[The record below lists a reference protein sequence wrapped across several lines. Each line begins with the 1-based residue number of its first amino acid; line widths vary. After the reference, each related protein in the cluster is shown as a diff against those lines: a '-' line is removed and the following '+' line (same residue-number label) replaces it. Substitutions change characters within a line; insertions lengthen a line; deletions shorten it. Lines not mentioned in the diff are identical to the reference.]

1 MNRIIMFLLFLWGF
15 QATLAAQQVK
25 TGEISGTVIEQAT
38 GTPLPFASVVIK
50 NQQQKIIEGVITN
63 EQGIYIIPD
72 IPIGTY
78 FMEVSYNGFT
88 TYTATVELPKHQKFP
103 VIALVQNTTQ
113 LDEVVITGETSEV
126 SLKLDKKVFTVGK
139 DVLSQSGSV
148 TDVLDNVPSVTVDP
162 GGAINLRGNANVTI
176 LINGRRSGLTSSQ
189 ALEQIPSDNVAR
201 IEVITAPSS
210 RYDASGTAGIINI
223 ILKKNTK
230 NGFTGQVRLRGGIP
244 QDFRIS
250 GSLNYKTDKIN
261 FFSTIGVRSTDY
273 IGVYSRFQQTSDDN
287 GTVTLNQRQD
297 ENRHDGGKHLYLG
310 FDYFIN
316 PTNTFT
322 TAFQRNQIEDT
333 DATTFIYDY
342 SSDTAAIVDSTLV
355 SKGNSKE
362 NRSYN
367 QLEMNYTKSFKKEGQ
382 KLTVDLQYDFWDSTK
397 KWNVI
402 TEKEFPDTIDIIN
415 FRTTDSD
422 KNNDIVIQSDYITP
436 IGASS
441 KLEIGAKF
449 ENRHVR
455 DGFLAEEFKDDT
467 YQLIDNLD
475 NSLTYDERITGGY
488 VQYSTT
494 LKAFHI
500 LTGLRIEDTHIG
512 IKDDLGNFN
521 ATNTYTNFFPSI
533 TLGYTLNEQTR
544 LGSSYSKRINRPR
557 LFSLNPFSTLE
568 DFNTRFYGNPT
579 LQPSYTDI
587 IEISAVRKSAKL
599 TLSPSLYYSHTT
611 DNTFWYTSQN
621 PSGIFETRIIN
632 LTSEDRYG
640 AELSLSY
647 SPLKWLS
654 LSGDM
659 NAYHFTTKGRINDQ
673 DLTASNMTWY
683 TNISS
688 RFKIPGRITL
698 QSRFHYRGRIE
709 NAQSTVK
716 PMAYIN
722 MGASKKMFKNRA
734 VLLFN
739 VTNVFDSRKYKEETR
754 GTDFF
759 VNQIASRN
767 AARWS
772 LSFVYKFNGNS
783 EYKNRRAKR
792 SNRN

>member
-1 MNRIIMFLLFLWGF
+1 MKHIIGYDFYPVKSKNNRYESNHYVLVILMGISS
-15 QATLAAQQVK
+15 TLAAQQVK

-103 VIALVQNTTQ
+103 VIALVQDTTQ
-113 LDEVVITGETSEV
+113 LDEVVVTGETSEV

-382 KLTVDLQYDFWDSTK
+382 KLTVDLQYDFWI
-397 KWNVI
+397 VQ
-402 TEKEFPDTIDIIN
+402 
-415 FRTTDSD
+415 
-422 KNNDIVIQSDYITP
+422 KN
-436 IGASS
+436 GM
-441 KLEIGAKF
+441 
-449 ENRHVR
+449 
-455 DGFLAEEFKDDT
+455 
-467 YQLIDNLD
+467 
-475 NSLTYDERITGGY
+475 
-488 VQYSTT
+488 
-494 LKAFHI
+494 
-500 LTGLRIEDTHIG
+500 
-512 IKDDLGNFN
+512 
-521 ATNTYTNFFPSI
+521 
-533 TLGYTLNEQTR
+533 
-544 LGSSYSKRINRPR
+544 
-557 LFSLNPFSTLE
+557 
-568 DFNTRFYGNPT
+568 
-579 LQPSYTDI
+579 
-587 IEISAVRKSAKL
+587 
-599 TLSPSLYYSHTT
+599 LSP
-611 DNTFWYTSQN
+611 
-621 PSGIFETRIIN
+621 
-632 LTSEDRYG
+632 
-640 AELSLSY
+640 
-647 SPLKWLS
+647 
-654 LSGDM
+654 
-659 NAYHFTTKGRINDQ
+659 
-673 DLTASNMTWY
+673 
-683 TNISS
+683 
-688 RFKIPGRITL
+688 
-698 QSRFHYRGRIE
+698 
-709 NAQSTVK
+709 
-716 PMAYIN
+716 
-722 MGASKKMFKNRA
+722 KKNFPI
-734 VLLFN
+734 L
-739 VTNVFDSRKYKEETR
+739 
-754 GTDFF
+754 
-759 VNQIASRN
+759 
-767 AARWS
+767 
-772 LSFVYKFNGNS
+772 
-783 EYKNRRAKR
+783 
-792 SNRN
+792 